1 MTSKRFERD
10 RTPLAI
16 VAYALYLYLSGLS
29 LRKDSRAISL
39 FLLRSHQSIWR
50 WLHRFG
56 SLSEALYV
64 GKAKVAVVDERTVI
78 INGEEARIW
87 DGWP

>member
-1 MTSKRFERD
+1 MIAKPFKRD

-29 LRKDSRAISL
+29 LRKDSRAIS
-39 FLLRSHQSIWR
+39 FLYPRSHQSIWR

-56 SLSEALYV
+56 SLSEAFHY
-64 GKAKVAVVDERTVI
+64 
-78 INGEEARIW
+78 GE
-87 DGWP
+87 DGCSG